1 MIHVCFA
8 QYDANGRYSKFTGTA
23 MCSLFEN
30 HFSAPTLP
38 SVTVHILHDNT
49 LTKDNREKFIYLAG
63 SYGQCVKFYNVDE
76 LCAAE
81 IAEIRELFPTAAKT
95 RYSIGMFYRF
105 FIPQVLSPDIEKAIY
120 LDSDTIVNLDI
131 SELWRVNLENKPLGA
146 IDELHITS
154 DPLHSAEDKYLVKN
168 NLVAYEDY
176 FNSGVLFLNLD
187 YWRNNNDFVK
197 EGFRFVAAHP
207 EMTYIDQDILNYLF
221 AKNHVRLPEKFDTF
235 IDTARKNP
243 QIRPAIYHYF
253 GDTLQTDLD
262 EPFNRLW
269 LSHFVKTPWFDINI
283 IDSFKNYVM
292 KLGENNLD
300 KIKKLSAT
308 LSGKTRAFV
317 VTAEQSERVKKE
329 FFVRDDEEIIVVEKN
344 AMNQELIDK
353 IKAERGKKIF
363 FGFVSDFPEI
373 LKKAGLIEGEDF
385 FNGFL
390 FYPDV
395 WYYFTLKNGYQIV
408 KAM

>member
-1 MIHVCFA
+1 MIHVCFC
-8 QYDANGRYSKFTGTA
+8 QYDATGRYSKFTGTT

-49 LTKDNREKFIYLAG
+49 LTDNNRDKFIYLAG
-63 SYGQCVKFYNVDE
+63 RYGQLVKFYNVDK
-76 LCAAE
+76 LCADR
-81 IAEIRELFPTAAKT
+81 IAEIKELFPTAAKT

-105 FIPQVLSPDIEKAIY
+105 FIPQVLSSDIERAIY

-131 SELWRVNLENKPLGA
+131 NELWRVNLENKPLGA

-154 DPLHSAEDKYLVKN
+154 APLQSAEDKYLVKN
-168 NLVAYEDY
+168 KLVAYEDY
-176 FNSGVLFLNLD
+176 FNSGVLLLNLN
-187 YWRNNNDFVK
+187 YWRNNKDFIM

-221 AKNHVRLPEKFDTF
+221 AKNHVKLSEKFDTF
-235 IDTARKNP
+235 IDKARKNL
-243 QIRPAIYHYF
+243 QICPAIYHYF
-253 GDTLQTDLD
+253 GDTLQINLD

-269 LSHFVKTPWFDINI
+269 LDYFTKTPWFDIGT
-283 IDSFKNYVM
+283 IDNFKNYVL
-292 KLGENNLD
+292 KSGGDFLD
-300 KIKKLSAT
+300 KMKKFSAL

-317 VTAEQSERVKKE
+317 VTPEQSEQVKKD
-329 FFVRDDEEIIVVEKN
+329 FFIRDDEEIIIVEKDT
-344 AMNQELIDK
+344 MSQELIDK
-353 IKAERGKKIF
+353 IKAERDKKIF
-363 FGFVSDFPEI
+363 FGFVADFPET
-373 LKKAGLIEGEDF
+373 LNKAGLIENEDF

-395 WYYFTLKNGYQIV
+395 YYYFTLGNGHRII
-408 KAM
+408 KEM